1 MQAFTTHTGLVA
13 PMDRANVD
21 TDAMMPKQYLKCISK
36 TGYGD
41 WTFDGWRYL
50 DAGEVDTDTSTRV
63 KNPDFELNLP
73 QYQNASILLS
83 RDNFGCGS
91 SREHAVWGIRDMG
104 FKVIIATSFADIFFN
119 NCFNNGVLAITLT
132 TDEIDLLF
140 SLTQQQD
147 LTITVDLTNQKLI
160 ANDLTINFSVD
171 DMRRHKLLNGLDN
184 IALTLAKIDKIKQ
197 FEQRHKDQHPYFFNA
212 MSD

>member
-13 PMDRANVD
+13 PMDRTNVD
-21 TDAMMPKQYLKCISK
+21 TDAIMPKQYLKCISK

-41 WTFDGWRYL
+41 WAFDGWRYL
-50 DAGEVDTDTSTRV
+50 DAGEVDTDTTTRT
-63 KNPDFELNLP
+63 KNPKFELNKP

-119 NCFNNGVLAITLT
+119 NCFNNGVLAIALSE
-132 TDEIDLLF
+132 DEIDLLF
-140 SLTQQQD
+140 KLSQKHD
-147 LTITVDLTNQKLI
+147 LTISVDLINQQLLV
-160 ANDLTINFSVD
+160 NDLVINFSVD
-171 DMRRHKLLNGLDN
+171 AMRRHKLLNGLDN

-197 FEQRHKDQHPYFFNA
+197 FEQRHKQQHPYFFNA
-212 MSD
+212 MEN